1 MSSHHNPARVVILAL
16 GLIVTASASA
26 ATGNEPPREPPYSC
40 RLLYDEQ
47 KKCAFG
53 SCDRRVIER
62 LTRECLRDG
71 GRP

>member
-1 MSSHHNPARVVILAL
+1 MRTVTALLAL
-16 GLIVTASASA
+16 LLLA
-26 ATGNEPPREPPYSC
+26 AAPVPYSC

-47 KKCAFG
+47 KKCAFDQH
-53 SCDRRVIER
+53 CDRRVIER